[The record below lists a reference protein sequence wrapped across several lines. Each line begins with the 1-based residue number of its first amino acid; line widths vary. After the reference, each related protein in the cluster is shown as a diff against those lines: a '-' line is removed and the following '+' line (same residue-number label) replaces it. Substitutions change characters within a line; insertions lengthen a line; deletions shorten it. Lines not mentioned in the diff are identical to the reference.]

1 MEMGL
6 HSVKCFALPGGGEAT
21 AGCPGLQGL
30 IRAQGE
36 PCLGGQ
42 CHIAVPQPVSCYLPH
57 FLVAPQLGTEPASH
71 LLQEGLVS
79 FEPGRRLLSENRSAS
94 TWE

>member
-1 MEMGL
+1 MGL

-36 PCLGGQ
+36 PCLGG
-42 CHIAVPQPVSCYLPH
+42 AVPHCCAPACLMLLTT
-57 FLVAPQLGTEPASH
+57 FLGGSPAGDRACKPPAAGGTCF
-71 LLQEGLVS
+71 L
-79 FEPGRRLLSENRSAS
+79 
-94 TWE
+94 